1 MSYKALYRTYRPTSF
16 EEVVGQKHIITTLM
30 NAVKQNKMA
39 HAYLLCGPRGTG
51 KTTVARL
58 LAKAVNCENIDSA
71 PCNGCDNC
79 KASDL
84 GTHQDIVEIDAASS
98 SGVDQIRDLIE
109 KVKYSPIQGR
119 FKVYIIDEVH
129 MLSQGAFNALLKT
142 LEEPPAHVIFVLA
155 TTEPYKVLPTI
166 ISRCQRYDF
175 SKVSQEEIISRLQ
188 HVADL
193 ENIKI
198 EYEALRLLAILSDGG
213 MRDALSI
220 FDQCIAYAQNEITVN
235 DVNDIYGITTIQEKI
250 TMVENVF
257 SKNAKDLLNSIQTLS
272 EKGIDIR
279 RLTNDLIELLKEAV
293 IYSYTNDSG
302 LLHSLSV
309 EEVEKILENKNS
321 RILLKMVDILMEA
334 TVSYKSAT
342 NVASYFEVAVLKM
355 MAVVDEKEIIQTAI
369 TTNKEVSIPQQ
380 KNVINKNDIQ
390 EKKVEQKITETQSK
404 PIDVPVA
411 EVTTPV
417 ENSEVNKEIEENAE
431 PIAPV
436 RKEKSEPAQIL
447 STDFVLS
454 LLVSANKETKEND
467 KNSWTLLESKS
478 RDISC
483 AKCATI
489 LKSTMIVAS
498 GEDFVVLTS
507 DTIAEANQIN
517 DLQMNQELYF
527 FIKEQL
533 ELDKMIYALSKESF
547 MVVAQEFKER
557 MTSNDLPEAATI
569 TKFKKVVTK
578 EKKKTNEEQLL
589 DLFGQDNLEIIEE
602 E

>member
-16 EEVVGQKHIITTLM
+16 EEVVGQKHIVTTLM

-58 LAKAVNCENIDSA
+58 LAKAVNCEHTEAA
-71 PCNGCDNC
+71 PCNNCDNC
-79 KASDL
+79 KSSDL

-142 LEEPPAHVIFVLA
+142 LEEPPAHVIFILA

-175 SKVSQEEIISRLQ
+175 SKVGQEEIVSRLKY
-188 HVADL
+188 VADL
-193 ENIKI
+193 EKINI
-198 EYEALRLLAILSDGG
+198 EDEALRLVAILSDGG

-220 FDQCIAYAQNEITVN
+220 FDQCIAYAQNEITVE

-250 TMVENVF
+250 SMIEDVF
-257 SKNAKDLLNSIQTLS
+257 SKNAKSLLNVIQTLS

-279 RLTNDLIELLKEAV
+279 RLTNDLIEILKEAV
-293 IYSYTNDSG
+293 IYSYTKDSG
-302 LLHSLSV
+302 LLHNLNV
-309 EEVEKILENKNS
+309 NEVEKILENKNS
-321 RILLKMVDILMEA
+321 KILLRMVDILMEA

-342 NVASYFEVAVLKM
+342 NVSSYFEVAVLKM
-355 MAVVDEKEIIQTAI
+355 MAIVDEKEQVQIIHKEEV
-369 TTNKEVSIPQQ
+369 KEVVAPIINASPVTPEVVIEEESI
-380 KNVINKNDIQ
+380 
-390 EKKVEQKITETQSK
+390 EITEPVKEEVIEK
-404 PIDVPVA
+404 P
-411 EVTTPV
+411 
-417 ENSEVNKEIEENAE
+417 K
-431 PIAPV
+431 
-436 RKEKSEPAQIL
+436 KEKNEPDQIL
-447 STDFVLS
+447 STEFILS

-467 KNSWTLLESKS
+467 KNSWNQLENKS
-478 RDISC
+478 RDLSC

-498 GEDFVVLTS
+498 GEDFVVVTS
-507 DTIAEANQIN
+507 DTTAEANQIN
-517 DLQMNQELYF
+517 DLQLNQELHF

-533 ELDKMIYALSKESF
+533 ELDKMIYAVGKENF
-547 MVVAQEFKER
+547 IEITQEFKER
-557 MTSNDLPEAATI
+557 MSRNNLPPSAQI
-569 TKFKKVVTK
+569 TKYKKVVTK
-578 EKKKTNEEQLL
+578 EKKKTTEEKLI
-589 DLFGQDNLEIIEE
+589 DLFGQENIDIIEE

>member
-16 EEVVGQKHIITTLM
+16 EEVVGQKHIVTTLM

-58 LAKAVNCENIDSA
+58 LAKAVNCEHTEAA
-71 PCNGCDNC
+71 PCNNCDNC
-79 KASDL
+79 KSSDL

-142 LEEPPAHVIFVLA
+142 LEEPPAHVIFILA

-175 SKVSQEEIISRLQ
+175 SKVGQEEIVSRLKY
-188 HVADL
+188 VADL
-193 ENIKI
+193 EKINI
-198 EYEALRLLAILSDGG
+198 EDEALRLVAILSDGG

-220 FDQCIAYAQNEITVN
+220 FDQCIAYAQNEITVE

-250 TMVENVF
+250 SMIEDVF
-257 SKNAKDLLNSIQTLS
+257 SKNAKSLLNVIQTLS

-279 RLTNDLIELLKEAV
+279 RLTNDLIEILKEAV
-293 IYSYTNDSG
+293 IYSYTKDSG
-302 LLHSLSV
+302 LLHNLNV
-309 EEVEKILENKNS
+309 NEVEKILENKNS
-321 RILLKMVDILMEA
+321 KILLRMVDILMEA

-342 NVASYFEVAVLKM
+342 NVSSYFEVAVLKM
-355 MAVVDEKEIIQTAI
+355 MAIVDEKEQVQIIHKEEV
-369 TTNKEVSIPQQ
+369 KEVVAPIINASPVTPEVVIEEESI
-380 KNVINKNDIQ
+380 
-390 EKKVEQKITETQSK
+390 EITEPVKEEVIEK
-404 PIDVPVA
+404 P
-411 EVTTPV
+411 
-417 ENSEVNKEIEENAE
+417 K
-431 PIAPV
+431 
-436 RKEKSEPAQIL
+436 KEKNEPDQIL
-447 STDFVLS
+447 STEFILS

-467 KNSWTLLESKS
+467 KNSWNQLENKS
-478 RDISC
+478 RDLSC

-498 GEDFVVLTS
+498 GEDFVVITS
-507 DTIAEANQIN
+507 DTTAEANQIN
-517 DLQMNQELYF
+517 DLQLNQELHF

-533 ELDKMIYALSKESF
+533 ELDKMIYAVGKENF
-547 MVVAQEFKER
+547 IEITQEFKER
-557 MTSNDLPEAATI
+557 MSRNDLPPSAQI
-569 TKFKKVVTK
+569 TKYKKVVTK
-578 EKKKTNEEQLL
+578 EKKKTTEEKLI
-589 DLFGQDNLEIIEE
+589 DLFGQENIDIIEE

>member
-16 EEVVGQKHIITTLM
+16 EEVVGQKHIVTTLM

-58 LAKAVNCENIDSA
+58 LAKAVNCEYTEAA
-71 PCNGCDNC
+71 PCNNCDNC
-79 KASDL
+79 KSSDL

-142 LEEPPAHVIFVLA
+142 LEEPPAHVIFILA

-175 SKVSQEEIISRLQ
+175 SKVGHEEIVSRLKY
-188 HVADL
+188 VADL
-193 ENIKI
+193 EKINI
-198 EYEALRLLAILSDGG
+198 EDEALRLVAILSDGG

-220 FDQCIAYAQNEITVN
+220 FDQCIAYAQNEITVE

-250 TMVENVF
+250 SMIEDVF
-257 SKNAKDLLNSIQTLS
+257 SKNAKSLLNVIQTLS

-279 RLTNDLIELLKEAV
+279 RLTNDLIEILKEAV
-293 IYSYTNDSG
+293 IYSYTKDSG
-302 LLHSLSV
+302 LLHNLNV
-309 EEVEKILENKNS
+309 NEVEKILENKNS
-321 RILLKMVDILMEA
+321 KILLRMVDILMEA

-342 NVASYFEVAVLKM
+342 NVSSYFEVAVLKM
-355 MAVVDEKEIIQTAI
+355 MAIVDEKEQVQIIHKEEV
-369 TTNKEVSIPQQ
+369 KEVVAPIINASPVTPEVVIEEESI
-380 KNVINKNDIQ
+380 
-390 EKKVEQKITETQSK
+390 EITEPVKEEVIEK
-404 PIDVPVA
+404 P
-411 EVTTPV
+411 
-417 ENSEVNKEIEENAE
+417 K
-431 PIAPV
+431 
-436 RKEKSEPAQIL
+436 KEKNEPDQIL
-447 STDFVLS
+447 STEFILS

-467 KNSWTLLESKS
+467 KNSWNQLENKS
-478 RDISC
+478 RDLSC

-498 GEDFVVLTS
+498 GEDFVVVTS
-507 DTIAEANQIN
+507 DTTAEANQIN
-517 DLQMNQELYF
+517 DLQLNQELHF

-533 ELDKMIYALSKESF
+533 ELDKMIYAVGKENF
-547 MVVAQEFKER
+547 IEITQEFKER
-557 MTSNDLPEAATI
+557 MSRNDLPPSAQI
-569 TKFKKVVTK
+569 TKYKKVVTK
-578 EKKKTNEEQLL
+578 EKKKTTEEKLI
-589 DLFGQDNLEIIEE
+589 DLFGQENIDIIEE